1 MAGKALAQAGMGRA
15 DRDSDTQE
23 AMAAEGAE
31 EVSTAGCKGPLNS
44 GCRNPRDNET
54 RMPRY
59 GSTMLSFP
67 RFGGATRQLVLA
79 NLAVY
84 VLVLLSGFVP
94 ALKVTIGL
102 MALTPLLAFKSLYL
116 WQLVTYAFVQ
126 TGLFGVLFNLL
137 SLWFIGAYLE
147 AERGSKWLLEIYF
160 LSVVGGGAL
169 AGALSFTGLMHLS
182 PLQTTYGA
190 LSGIFGL
197 LAAFAVLFGDQE
209 FMLFPLPIGIRA
221 KYLTIIYVLIA
232 LVSFVGGSSPLT
244 YLVELT
250 GGLCGFLYAR
260 SAPRRGYRYAAS
272 EQYFGWR
279 NRYYRWK
286 RARAARK
293 FEVYMRKQ
301 DRNVSFDKEGRY
313 IDPDD
318 RRRMH

>member
-1 MAGKALAQAGMGRA
+1 
-15 DRDSDTQE
+15 
-23 AMAAEGAE
+23 
-31 EVSTAGCKGPLNS
+31 
-44 GCRNPRDNET
+44 
-54 RMPRY
+54 
-59 GSTMLSFP
+59 MLSFP

-84 VLVLLSGFVP
+84 VLVLFSAFFP
-94 ALKVTIGL
+94 PLKVTVSL
-102 MALTPLLAFKSLYL
+102 LVLTPLLAFKSFYL

-160 LSVVGGGAL
+160 LSVVGGGVL
-169 AGALSFTGLMHLS
+169 AAALSFTGVMHLS
-182 PLQTTYGA
+182 PLQSTYGA
-190 LSGIFGL
+190 ASGIFGL

-221 KYLTIIYVLIA
+221 KYLVIIYLLIA
-232 LVSFVGGSSPLT
+232 IVSFVGGSSPLT
-244 YLVELT
+244 YLGYLG

-260 SAPRRGYRYAAS
+260 AAPRKGYRYAAS

-286 RARAARK
+286 RGRAAKK

-301 DRNVSFDKEGRY
+301 NRDVAFDKEGRY

-318 RRRMH
+318 RQRMH